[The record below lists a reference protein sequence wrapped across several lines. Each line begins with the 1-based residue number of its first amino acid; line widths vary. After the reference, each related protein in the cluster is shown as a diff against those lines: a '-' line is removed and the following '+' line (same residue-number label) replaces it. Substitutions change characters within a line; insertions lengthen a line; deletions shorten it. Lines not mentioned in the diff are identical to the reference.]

1 MWVMASRAPLVLAAA
16 LFVLGIAGLA
26 QTVRQTGG
34 SATSMPLTD
43 LALRPVPLI
52 ATATGSTDLVIPPSV
67 MPPTTKAIGKIGKLP
82 KDSVT
87 QNKLNPVDGGQHSLM
102 SLRGK
107 VIVLDFFGMSCAH
120 SRDHIKETMT
130 QFSGEQANKGLQI
143 IGIESESSSAEQ
155 VRQFIQDQK
164 MNYPVAQVDEP
175 TFMQF
180 VNSRDLSA
188 PQTLVFGRDGK
199 LLLHTNGHSAQ
210 NEGAIRAAVQKALD
224 KK

>member
-1 MWVMASRAPLVLAAA
+1 MKSANQFFNFLSIRS
-16 LFVLGIAGLA
+16 
-26 QTVRQTGG
+26 VR
-34 SATSMPLTD
+34 LT
-43 LALRPVPLI
+43 I
-52 ATATGSTDLVIPPSV
+52 ATVGLLTVFVFTPSTAFQTEAVSKV
-67 MPPTTKAIGKIGKLP
+67 GKAP
-82 KDSVT
+82 KEST
-87 QNKLNPVDGGQHSLM
+87 AQIKLNTVDGPQFSLA

-107 VIVLDFFGMSCAH
+107 VVVLDFFGIRCAH

-130 QFSGEQANKGLQI
+130 QFSAEQISKGLQI

-164 MNYPVAQVDEP
+164 LNYPVAQVDEP

>member
-1 MWVMASRAPLVLAAA
+1 MKPANQIFNFLSNRSVRLTIATVGLLT
-16 LFVLGIAGLA
+16 LFVFTPSTAFQTEAVSNVGKVPKEPVA
-26 QTVRQTGG
+26 Q
-34 SATSMPLTD
+34 L
-43 LALRPVPLI
+43 
-52 ATATGSTDLVIPPSV
+52 
-67 MPPTTKAIGKIGKLP
+67 
-82 KDSVT
+82 
-87 QNKLNPVDGGQHSLM
+87 KLNTVDGQQFSLA

-107 VIVLDFFGMSCAH
+107 VVVLDFFGIKCAH

-130 QFSGEQANKGLQI
+130 QFSAEQISKGLQL

-155 VRQFIQDQK
+155 VRQYIQDQK
-164 MNYPVAQVDEP
+164 LNYPVAQVDEP

-210 NEGAIRAAVQKALD
+210 NENAIRAAVQKALD

>member
-1 MWVMASRAPLVLAAA
+1 MKPANQLFKTFRSLRLTIAAVGLLTLFVFTLSTGFQTEAVTNVGKAPKESTAQIKLNTVDGPQFSLAA
-16 LFVLGIAGLA
+16 
-26 QTVRQTGG
+26 
-34 SATSMPLTD
+34 
-43 LALRPVPLI
+43 
-52 ATATGSTDLVIPPSV
+52 
-67 MPPTTKAIGKIGKLP
+67 
-82 KDSVT
+82 
-87 QNKLNPVDGGQHSLM
+87 
-102 SLRGK
+102 LRGK
-107 VIVLDFFGMSCAH
+107 VVVLDFFGIKCAH

-130 QFSGEQANKGLQI
+130 QFSEEQVKQGLQI

-164 MNYPVAQVDEP
+164 LNYPVAQVDEP

-199 LLLHTNGHSAQ
+199 LVLHTNGHSAQ

>member
-1 MWVMASRAPLVLAAA
+1 MKSANQVFRNFSFRNVRLAAA
-16 LFVLGIAGLA
+16 TVGLLTFFAFTPSTLFQSEAVTKVGKAPKE
-26 QTVRQTGG
+26 
-34 SATSMPLTD
+34 AT
-43 LALRPVPLI
+43 
-52 ATATGSTDLVIPPSV
+52 
-67 MPPTTKAIGKIGKLP
+67 
-82 KDSVT
+82 T
-87 QNKLNPVDGGQHSLM
+87 QIKLNTVDGQQFSLA

-107 VIVLDFFGMSCAH
+107 VVVLDFFGMQCAH

-130 QFSGEQANKGLQI
+130 QFSAEQMSNGLQI

-155 VRQFIQDQK
+155 VRQYIQDQK

-175 TFMQF
+175 TFIQF

-199 LLLHTNGHSAQ
+199 LVLHTNGHSAE
-210 NEGAIRAAVQKALD
+210 NEAKIRAAVQKALD

>member
-1 MWVMASRAPLVLAAA
+1 MKPANQLFKKFRSLRLTVATVGLLT
-16 LFVLGIAGLA
+16 LFVFTPSSGFQTEAVSNVGKAPKESTA
-26 QTVRQTGG
+26 Q
-34 SATSMPLTD
+34 
-43 LALRPVPLI
+43 I
-52 ATATGSTDLVIPPSV
+52 
-67 MPPTTKAIGKIGKLP
+67 
-82 KDSVT
+82 
-87 QNKLNPVDGGQHSLM
+87 KLNTVDGPQFSLAG
-102 SLRGK
+102 LRGK
-107 VIVLDFFGMSCAH
+107 VVVLDFFGIKCAH

-130 QFSGEQANKGLQI
+130 QFSEDQIRQGLQI

-164 MNYPVAQVDEP
+164 LNYPVAQVDEP

-199 LLLHTNGHSAQ
+199 LVLHTNGHSAQ

>member
-1 MWVMASRAPLVLAAA
+1 MKLAHQLNKFRSVRLAFA
-16 LFVLGIAGLA
+16 TIGLLTLFVFTPSTSLQTEAVSKVGKAPKESTA
-26 QTVRQTGG
+26 Q
-34 SATSMPLTD
+34 
-43 LALRPVPLI
+43 I
-52 ATATGSTDLVIPPSV
+52 
-67 MPPTTKAIGKIGKLP
+67 
-82 KDSVT
+82 
-87 QNKLNPVDGGQHSLM
+87 KLNTVGGPQFSLA

-107 VIVLDFFGMSCAH
+107 VVVLDFFGMRCAH

-130 QFSGEQANKGLQI
+130 QFSDDQVKQGLQI

-155 VRQFIQDQK
+155 VRQYIQDEK
-164 MNYPVAQVDEP
+164 LNYPVAQIDEP

-210 NEGAIRAAVQKALD
+210 NESAIRAAVQKALD

>member
-1 MWVMASRAPLVLAAA
+1 MKTLNQMFKITRRVRLAVATVGLLT
-16 LFVLGIAGLA
+16 LFVFTPSTSFQTEAVSKVGKAPKESTA
-26 QTVRQTGG
+26 Q
-34 SATSMPLTD
+34 
-43 LALRPVPLI
+43 I
-52 ATATGSTDLVIPPSV
+52 
-67 MPPTTKAIGKIGKLP
+67 
-82 KDSVT
+82 
-87 QNKLNPVDGGQHSLM
+87 KLNTVDGPQFSLA

-107 VIVLDFFGMSCAH
+107 VVVLDFFGIRCAH

-130 QFSGEQANKGLQI
+130 QFSAEQISKGLQI

-164 MNYPVAQVDEP
+164 LNYPVAQVDEP

>member
-1 MWVMASRAPLVLAAA
+1 MKSANQFFRKNRNLRLTIATVGLLTLFVFTLSTGFQAEAVSTVGKAPKESTAQIKLNTVDGQQFSLAA
-16 LFVLGIAGLA
+16 
-26 QTVRQTGG
+26 
-34 SATSMPLTD
+34 
-43 LALRPVPLI
+43 
-52 ATATGSTDLVIPPSV
+52 
-67 MPPTTKAIGKIGKLP
+67 
-82 KDSVT
+82 
-87 QNKLNPVDGGQHSLM
+87 
-102 SLRGK
+102 LRGK
-107 VIVLDFFGMSCAH
+107 VVVLDFFGIRCAH
-120 SRDHIKETMT
+120 SRDHIRETMT

-164 MNYPVAQVDEP
+164 LNYPVAQMDEP

-199 LLLHTNGHSAQ
+199 LVLHTNGHSAQ

-224 KK
+224 KN